1 MGLPITMTET
11 DTPANTIVY
20 GELDLALN
28 RSGLDY
34 DTTHPAQDVRRFH
47 PPGVDGQYVIRLGQT
62 SRKITL
68 RVRYMAVDKASLE
81 TLYEGDVASYAVRA
95 YDILV
100 NGQTYSTC
108 NMLDARA
115 IAQLRP
121 IGRPDLTNTV
131 FRDYEFTFT
140 QDGS

>member
-20 GELDLALN
+20 GNLDLTLS

-34 DTTHPAQDVRRFH
+34 DTTLPVKDVRRFH
-47 PPGVDGQYVIRLGQT
+47 PPGVDGQYLVRLGQT

-68 RVRYMAVDKASLE
+68 RVRYLAVDKAALE
-81 TLYEGDVASYAVRA
+81 ALYEGDVAGYAIRA
-95 YDILV
+95 YNILV
-100 NGQTYSTC
+100 NAQTYTNC
-108 NMLDARA
+108 NILDARA
-115 IAQLRP
+115 MTPLRP
-121 IGRPDLTNTV
+121 IGRPDATNKV

>member
-20 GELDLALN
+20 GDLDLTLN
-28 RSGLDY
+28 RSGLDC
-34 DTTHPAQDVRRFH
+34 DTTLPANDVRRFH
-47 PPGVDGQYVIRLGQT
+47 PPGVDGQYVVRLGQT

-68 RVRYMAVDKASLE
+68 RVRYLAITKAALE
-81 TLYEGDVASYAVRA
+81 ALYEGDVASYAIKA
-95 YDILV
+95 YNILV
-100 NGQTYSTC
+100 NGQTYTNC
-108 NMLDARA
+108 NILDARA
-115 IAQLRP
+115 TAPLRP
-121 IGRPDLTNTV
+121 IGRPDATNTV

>member
-20 GELDLALN
+20 GNLDLTLS

-34 DTTHPAQDVRRFH
+34 DTTLPSNDVRRFH
-47 PPGVDGQYVIRLGQT
+47 PPGVDGQYLVRLGQT

-68 RVRYMAVDKASLE
+68 KVRYLAIDKAAMDA
-81 TLYEGDVASYAVRA
+81 LYESDISGYAIRA
-95 YDILV
+95 YNILV
-100 NGQTYSTC
+100 NGQTYTNC
-108 NMLDARA
+108 NILDARA
-115 IAQLRP
+115 MTPLRP
-121 IGRPDLTNTV
+121 IGRPDAVNKV